1 MDTLLNLVEEQ
12 FSSEVKLAYQKRD
25 SIYSQLV
32 TTRAVPVGDSTYFNR
47 AQAGTPAGKK
57 ARFGKVPRNGGSL
70 DRVKCDLETFYAADE
85 IDEQEVSST
94 SVNGMLVITDN
105 AIASMSRKV
114 DEMILDVINGQKLN
128 DKSEQPS
135 SLAGVSNTDAMSL
148 DIAKAIW
155 AHYQRNHI
163 FKNKELPIVNVGVAQ
178 WNQLMS
184 IKQFYHADIIGSND
198 LPYLFS
204 RAETGRF
211 FMDMVWRVDPD
222 LPNTGTG
229 SDATTTC
236 NAFVQSCIGLAL
248 GGVDKTRVIET
259 EDDTILWYMR
269 RKLGAVLIDPVGV
282 LSFELSNKD
291 VSTNTTGTFS
301 MASGTINVEQ
311 GTINNNSA
319 GG

>member
-47 AQAGTPAGKK
+47 SQAGTPAGKK
-57 ARFGKVPRNGGSL
+57 ARFGKIPRNGGSL

-105 AIASMSRKV
+105 AMASMSRKI

-128 DKSEQPS
+128 DKAEAPS
-135 SLAGVSNTDAMSL
+135 TLAGITTSDTMSIDL
-148 DIAKAIW
+148 AKAIW
-155 AHYQRNHI
+155 AHYQKNHI
-163 FKNKELPIVNVGVAQ
+163 FRNKELPIVNVGVDQ
-178 WNQLMS
+178 WNQLMNYR
-184 IKQFYHADIIGSND
+184 QFYHADVIGAND

-222 LPNTGTG
+222 LPSGDGT
-229 SDATTTC
+229 TVC
-236 NAFVQSCIGLAL
+236 NSFVQSCIGLAL
-248 GGVDKTRVIET
+248 GGVDKTRVVET

-269 RKLGAVLIDPVGV
+269 RKLGTVLIDPVGV
-282 LSFELSNKD
+282 LSFELSNKAE
-291 VSTNTTGTFS
+291 STEATG
-301 MASGTINVEQ
+301 ASTASVDGEE
-311 GTINNNSA
+311 G
-319 GG
+319 